1 MRGIHNMQS
10 KIDITDGDMR
20 LLQVEYAEIKKFGSL
35 GKRERV
41 SISDT
46 SNTYWFQIQ
55 RDSELV
61 GVCGLYLAAKK
72 CRIKGDWI
80 LPQHRGKGL
89 GEFITKCRLGIA
101 KDMGYTL
108 VEVLTLHPH
117 YYEAKGFTIHK
128 ETRKGVWLASKEI

>member
-1 MRGIHNMQS
+1 MQNNILIEEES
-10 KIDITDGDMR
+10 LK
-20 LLQVEYAEIKKFGSL
+20 LLQVSFLDVKKFSSL

-46 SNTYWFQIQ
+46 SNTYWFHIV
-55 RDSELV
+55 SNNEVV

-80 LPQHRGKGL
+80 LPQNRGEGL
-89 GEFITKCRLGIA
+89 GEFITKCRLKIA
-101 KDMGYTL
+101 KELGYSL
-108 VEVLTLHPH
+108 IEVLTLHPH

-128 ETRKGVWLASKEI
+128 ETRKGVWLASMEI